1 MEWNFDFNI
10 LYSLS
15 SITAETISIFDKV
28 LVMILLIYMVLEI
41 LNTLNIITNMDKLI
55 NIFLSRIM
63 FMLATILESVF
74 VFDFVKMYNK

>member
-55 NIFLSRIM
+55 NIFLSQIM